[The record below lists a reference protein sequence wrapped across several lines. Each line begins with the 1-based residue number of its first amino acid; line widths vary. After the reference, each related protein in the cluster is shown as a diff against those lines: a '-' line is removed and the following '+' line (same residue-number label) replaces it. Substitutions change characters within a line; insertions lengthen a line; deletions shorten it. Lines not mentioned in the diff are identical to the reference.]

1 MSELVSWRPTCLA
14 KAGLRMKY
22 PEYLASAKRHNH
34 ACRVLKAKL
43 DTFDESDSNSEEFK
57 FLVLSMYY
65 LSGYII
71 ECAQKFK
78 IFELKQ
84 YDPSAEV
91 DEPNC
96 TSAGIDYRK
105 RIKTHRF
112 DSLQNYLDSLIG
124 GFSYVSDKREI
135 NILLKK
141 WSPEIRYSHIDL
153 EYHEIKE
160 FYAHSNQYLKK
171 M

>member
-1 MSELVSWRPTCLA
+1 
-14 KAGLRMKY
+14 MKY

-43 DTFDESDSNSEEFK
+43 DSFDENDWNSDEFK

-78 IFELKQ
+78 IFELKH
-84 YDPSAEV
+84 YDPTVEV

-96 TSAGIDYRK
+96 MVAGIDYKK
-105 RIKTHRF
+105 RIKTHSF
-112 DSLQNYLDSLIG
+112 ESLQNYLDSLVG
-124 GFSYVSDKREI
+124 GFSYVSNKTEI
-135 NILLKK
+135 NKLLRK
-141 WSPEIRYSHIDL
+141 WNPEIRYSHIDL

-160 FYAHSNQYLKK
+160 FYDHSNKYLKK